1 MTLRCQP
8 REILTSG
15 TQDTIVRSRKR
26 KRIGGRAVPGRHS
39 GQVGPGSRATH
50 LDMRATHLDMRAK
63 IPSRKVTLL
72 KL

>member
-1 MTLRCQP
+1 MLEAE
-8 REILTSG
+8 RENASVAVGYRGAILG
-15 TQDTIVRSRKR
+15 MWAREA
-26 KRIGGRAVPGRHS
+26 G
-39 GQVGPGSRATH
+39 ATY